1 MYNDYEGPI
10 DFSLVIKGAVALAAI
25 WFIVVFVSNYI
36 GDIIWKVRNRKNKR
50 R

>member
-25 WFIVVFVSNYI
+25 WVIIVFVGNNI
-36 GDIIWKVRNRKNKR
+36 GDIIWKVRNRKNKKN
-50 R
+50 